1 MVATEILAQGVE
13 QGIITAEQAERL
25 RALEN
30 AGEPPE
36 LPVSPDD
43 EQLRF
48 IGGFSDVFVTIGLAM
63 FLGAVG
69 FFAEQAAGVTGA
81 SIVIA
86 AAAWLLAEFFTRL
99 RRMALPSIV
108 LLIVFACAV
117 FIGASF
123 ASDANY
129 AGYSPHTQ
137 RTLFGLYSGQPTD
150 SDGRCVCYGTAG
162 RRCTIGAFGYR
173 SPLLPAAPR

>member
-1 MVATEILAQGVE
+1 MIATEILTKGVE
-13 QGIITAEQAERL
+13 QGIITAVQAERL
-25 RALEN
+25 RALET

-69 FFAEQAAGVTGA
+69 FALSSSGPLGMWIAVAVT
-81 SIVIA
+81 
-86 AAAWLLAEFFTRL
+86 AWLLAEFFTRR

-108 LLIVFACAV
+108 
-117 FIGASF
+117 
-123 ASDANY
+123 
-129 AGYSPHTQ
+129 
-137 RTLFGLYSGQPTD
+137 
-150 SDGRCVCYGTAG
+150 
-162 RRCTIGAFGYR
+162 
-173 SPLLPAAPR
+173 